1 MSLKLLISSSQNVI
15 AKKQFN
21 NINCF
26 YELQIIKMCSYNEK
40 KILYIISSLILE
52 LYSKVFD
59 LFYKVYIILF

>member
-1 MSLKLLISSSQNVI
+1 MILKLLISSSQNVI

-21 NINCF
+21 DINCF

-40 KILYIISSLILE
+40 KILYTISSLILE

-59 LFYKVYIILF
+59 LFCKIYIILF

>member
-21 NINCF
+21 NVNCF
-26 YELQIIKMCSYNEK
+26 YDLQIIKICSYNEK

-59 LFYKVYIILF
+59 LFYKIYIILF

>member
-21 NINCF
+21 NVNCF
-26 YELQIIKMCSYNEK
+26 YELQIIKICSYNEK

-59 LFYKVYIILF
+59 LFYKIYIILF

>member
-1 MSLKLLISSSQNVI
+1 MSLKLLISSSQNII

-21 NINCF
+21 NVNCF

-40 KILYIISSLILE
+40 KILYIISGLILE

-59 LFYKVYIILF
+59 LFYKIYIILF